1 MKIKELGHVVLYVT
15 NLEKISYFY
24 REILGFNQI
33 AKKDAMA
40 VFSTGRTHHELLLI
54 EIGGNINSDK
64 KIKPGLYHIGF
75 KIGDKEEDLK
85 NAIKELKKHKI
96 IIIGGAD
103 HTVTKSIYI
112 QDPDENELE
121 LYIDTTDKWKNNPDL
136 IITPPKPLNLL

>member
-54 EIGGNINSDK
+54 EIGGFPQEK
-64 KIKPGLYHIGF
+64 EAKPGLYHIGF
-75 KIGDKEEDLK
+75 KIGDNEEDLK
-85 NAIKELKKHKI
+85 KAIQELKNHQV

-112 QDPDENELE
+112 QDPDGNELE